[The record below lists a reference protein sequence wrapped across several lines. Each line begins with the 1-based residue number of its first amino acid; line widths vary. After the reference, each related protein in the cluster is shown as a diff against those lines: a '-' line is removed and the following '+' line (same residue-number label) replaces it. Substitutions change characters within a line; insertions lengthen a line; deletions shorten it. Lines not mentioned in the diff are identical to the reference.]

1 MWKSRNDQPILNF
14 VSFHS
19 FKFNNNIPGSVSFSH
34 WDKSSTKQACHLKKG
49 GVFQC
54 WNWDSKL
61 WQPVPLGLLLLRK
74 DTFSEAGTFYA
85 PQSEGSAAKE
95 SPQKFWA
102 PQHLYL
108 SWICN
113 WWKLNWTKCSKIRS
127 VRSWNSFWY
136 CIVWCF
142 IISQKKTQS
151 HQFIFFNSGT

>member
-1 MWKSRNDQPILNF
+1 MP
-14 VSFHS
+14 
-19 FKFNNNIPGSVSFSH
+19 P
-34 WDKSSTKQACHLKKG
+34 KKWE
-49 GVFQC
+49 VFQC
-54 WNWDSKL
+54 WDWDSKL
-61 WQPVPLGLLLLRK
+61 WQPVPLALLLPRK
-74 DTFSEAGTFYA
+74 DTFSEAGTFYT
-85 PQSEGSAAKE
+85 PQSKSGAAKE

-151 HQFIFFNSGT
+151 HQFIFFNSGTSRTKNCPKMAKNSGNPKFERTGQGLSILVVGFCH